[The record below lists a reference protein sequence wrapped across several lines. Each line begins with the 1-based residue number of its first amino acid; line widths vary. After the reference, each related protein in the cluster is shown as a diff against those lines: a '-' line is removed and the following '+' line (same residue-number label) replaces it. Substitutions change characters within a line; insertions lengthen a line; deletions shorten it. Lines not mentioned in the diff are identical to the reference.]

1 MSPSLE
7 AASDE
12 KVHHADPEVV
22 SVTQENVYRPEV
34 DTSGVKERRLM
45 WKIDLHTV
53 PWLAFLYFLNSLDRG
68 NIGNAKLYGLETS
81 LNITDKQYLIAL
93 TVFFFPYAL
102 FELPSNLVLKQLR
115 PSRWLAFIMFVWGM
129 STTLQGVA
137 HNYGGLVAL
146 RVILGL
152 AEAGLYPG
160 IVYYLSCWYKRTEL
174 GTRVAFFFT
183 SATIAGAF
191 SGFLAVAIHKMDG
204 IGGKPGWAWVFIL
217 EGLFT
222 VCCAVATYFILSDFP
237 DTAKFL
243 SETERVWVIRKLR
256 ADMKFSASGEKF
268 KVTYVKQALLDWKT
282 WLAMGIYMGF
292 DGPLFAFSLF
302 TPTIINQLG
311 YTSTAANLLS
321 VPVYVW
327 ACIVT
332 VIVGILGDRLGK
344 RAAINLALF
353 TTGLAGYIILI
364 ASKNAALSYF
374 AVYLA
379 AASIYPTVPNSVA
392 WVSSNVEGS
401 YKRGAVLAMAIGW
414 GNING
419 AVSSNIYRAVDEPWY
434 RMGHGIVLAYIAIGW
449 LSSLAYY
456 FLLRRENAR
465 REAGERDEVID
476 GVDNKFAHEENGHFE
491 SVEKAREEKGDE
503 WSGFRYSL

>member
-1 MSPSLE
+1 MSQSFKAP
-7 AASDE
+7 SDE
-12 KVHHADPEVV
+12 KVHVDPEVV
-22 SVTQENVYRPEV
+22 SVVQETVYRPEV
-34 DTSGVKERRLM
+34 DTSGVNGRKLM
-45 WKIDLHTV
+45 WKIDWHTV

-68 NIGNAKLYGLETS
+68 NIGNAKLYGLES
-81 LNITDKQYLIAL
+81 ALHITDKQYLIAL

-102 FELPSNLVLKQLR
+102 FELPSNMVLKRLR
-115 PSRWLAFIMFVWGM
+115 PSRWLAFILFVWGM
-129 STTLQGVA
+129 ATTLHGVA

-174 GTRVAFFFT
+174 GTRVAVFFT

-191 SGFLAVAIHKMDG
+191 SGFLAVAIQKMDG
-204 IGGKPGWAWVFIL
+204 IGGKPGWAWIFIL

-222 VCCAVATYFILSDFP
+222 VCCAVATYFIVSDFP

-256 ADMKFSASGEKF
+256 ADMKFSAGGEKF
-268 KVTYVKQALLDWKT
+268 KVKYVKQSLLDWKT

-327 ACIVT
+327 GCIVT
-332 VIVGILGDRLGK
+332 VIVGFLGDRLGK
-344 RAAINLALF
+344 RAAINMVLF
-353 TTGLAGYIILI
+353 TTGLVGYIILI
-364 ASKNAALSYF
+364 ASTSAPLSYF

-379 AASIYPTVPNSVA
+379 IASIYPTVPNSVA

-401 YKRGAVLAMAIGW
+401 YKRGATLAMAIGW

-419 AVSSNIYRAVDEPWY
+419 AVSSNIYRAVDKPWY
-434 RMGHGIVLAYIAIGW
+434 RLGHGIVLAYIAIGW
-449 LSSLAYY
+449 TSSLAFY
-456 FLLRRENAR
+456 FLLKRENAR

-476 GVDNKFAHEENGHFE
+476 GIENKHAREENGHFA
-491 SVEKAREEKGDE
+491 SVEEAREEKGDE